1 MNALR
6 IAKDLAYDLNLRW
19 TYRVRWFEEWNPALD
34 AALGALPEM
43 DGCSHELFQMLATN
57 PRPAIKRIALVND
70 GDAPVA
76 VVALR
81 KRTEDWVPVTHYI
94 VPGSLLPAR
103 EGCLPAVAAVLGV
116 NLRLALWR
124 YPTPLPDFED
134 VRTMESIP
142 TYKMRCGDDIEGY
155 WRKQQHLNE
164 VKRMRKRC
172 ERFQI
177 KVNHPGAL
185 EWVIAKWDEKWREPA
200 SGDREDLRDRLVAAQ
215 YLEKHN
221 LSHTFVILD
230 AGRLIAGSTVLVHR
244 NALVGQYSYRDPD
257 FDWYGVGH
265 RLMDFIFEWAS
276 KCGYAE
282 FDLGGAY
289 PDYKRRWGPQ
299 DGEKWHIQI
308 RPELSYRMRQ
318 LRELAG
324 SFVSKVGSL
333 GRTRSAPC
341 QMEPAG
347 GG

>member
-1 MNALR
+1 MLSSGLLR
-6 IAKDLAYDLNLRW
+6 SGTRNR
-19 TYRVRWFEEWNPALD
+19 R
-34 AALGALPEM
+34 
-43 DGCSHELFQMLATN
+43 Q
-57 PRPAIKRIALVND
+57 
-70 GDAPVA
+70 
-76 VVALR
+76 
-81 KRTEDWVPVTHYI
+81 
-94 VPGSLLPAR
+94 
-103 EGCLPAVAAVLGV
+103 
-116 NLRLALWR
+116 
-124 YPTPLPDFED
+124 
-134 VRTMESIP
+134 
-142 TYKMRCGDDIEGY
+142 
-155 WRKQQHLNE
+155 
-164 VKRMRKRC
+164 
-172 ERFQI
+172 
-177 KVNHPGAL
+177 
-185 EWVIAKWDEKWREPA
+185 PA

-324 SFVSKVGSL
+324 SFVSKISSL

-341 QMEPAG
+341 QMEPG
-347 GG
+347 NGL